1 MLCLLCTHVGC
12 AACRYPLDSGEEDD
26 IIELESADHIEGDSA
41 TAVIHDDNDDDND
54 HIYDLGGNGRGTV
67 SGGVLNVTC
76 AATKAS
82 VKVARVYKKV
92 ATTDDD
98 DNSNNSNNNNN
109 DNDDAVY
116 PTALGAEHMDMDD
129 DDAHL
134 DDDVYDMG
142 GAVGKTVRAP
152 EGGSGG
158 IKFSFPRSARTTE
171 HSSIDNDESESDADN
186 TLTSSNTEPTYD
198 ILGAANPEDE
208 SGSSA
213 I

>member
-1 MLCLLCTHVGC
+1 MLCLLRTHVGC
-12 AACRYPLDSGEEDD
+12 AVCRYPLDSGEEDD

-41 TAVIHDDNDDDND
+41 TAVIHDDND

-82 VKVARVYKKV
+82 VKVARVYKKI

-98 DNSNNSNNNNN
+98 DNSNN
-109 DNDDAVY
+109 NDDAVY
-116 PTALGAEHMDMDD
+116 PTALGAEHMDMHDD

-152 EGGSGG
+152 EVGSGG
-158 IKFSFPRSARTTE
+158 IKFSFPRCARTTE
-171 HSSIDNDESESDADN
+171 RSSINNDESESESDADN